1 MELHFTPQ
9 RIIKTLLYMIYENG
23 ALYKTEHMIRAIVFW
38 GITIVLWLGN
48 YFCFITSISIAFVV
62 YFCIGGWKY
71 IRLIYATLPRD
82 MRYVKFNLQLVTF
95 CFKIYQMLL
104 YEINL
109 HLFDM
114 VVTFNLIAYFNLCH
128 FILCAEC

>member
-38 GITIVLWLGN
+38 GITTALWLGN
-48 YFCFITSISIAFVV
+48 YFCFVTSISIAFVV

-82 MRYVKFNLQLVTF
+82 MRYVKFNLQLGTF

-104 YEINL
+104 YEIIL
-109 HLFDM
+109 H
-114 VVTFNLIAYFNLCH
+114 IYS
-128 FILCAEC
+128 IWSRSI

>member
-9 RIIKTLLYMIYENG
+9 RIIKTLLYLIYENG

-38 GITIVLWLGN
+38 GITTALWLGN
-48 YFCFITSISIAFVV
+48 YFNFITSIFIAFVV

-82 MRYVKFNLQLVTF
+82 MRYVKFNLPLAT
-95 CFKIYQMLL
+95 
-104 YEINL
+104 
-109 HLFDM
+109 LFP
-114 VVTFNLIAYFNLCH
+114 YY
-128 FILCAEC
+128 